1 MRSFGLSDILTRTMA
16 RLGIRK
22 ESNKCWLATETFQDL
37 GGLERS
43 NGAEMR
49 AIFSSLLNGE
59 FKGSRPKPFTVEKT
73 APMAHNQSLLFS

>member
-1 MRSFGLSDILTRTMA
+1 MRLFGLSDISTRTMA
-16 RLGIRK
+16 GLGIRK